1 MPAMNPHAT
10 ATSFEAGAFPPGPGA
25 VRVAGRLSLDDR
37 RVRFESEAV
46 TFELPLEG
54 LSVRLGGAGDR
65 LIFFEH
71 PEFAGA
77 SVFTADRAVLEH
89 PAFLR
94 HPTLGEARGRIR
106 SARLL
111 SRGILLAVLL
121 VVAAA
126 LAGLWLAKDSMVETV
141 AGKVPAAWEQ
151 KLGEAAFVQFSLG
164 HTFLADEEVM
174 RQLDRLAAPLLA
186 VVPQDRYPF
195 TLHLVEDPS
204 LNAFALP
211 GGKVMLHSG
220 LLLAADSPEEVL
232 GVLAHELAHVT
243 RQHGVRGMVSS
254 LGLYAV
260 VTFFV
265 GDVSGIA
272 AILVNNAP
280 FLLSQKFSRDH
291 EREADEQG
299 FRYLEAAGLNPRGLI
314 TFFDKVRAEEETLKA
329 KMPGGQA
336 LDALGFLSTHPAT
349 TERQARLERLI
360 AGSGRR
366 EGFRSVE
373 LDFAAFQ
380 QLLRSRLSRPDSAT
394 RLPDP
399 PASTP

>member
-1 MPAMNPHAT
+1 MSSSSAA
-10 ATSFEAGAFPPGPGA
+10 SFEAGAFHPDHGTR
-25 VRVAGRLSLDDR
+25 RVAGRLSLDGGL
-37 RVRFESEAV
+37 VRFESEALRF
-46 TFELPLEG
+46 TLPLEG
-54 LSVRLGGAGDR
+54 LSVRLGGASDR

-71 PEFAGA
+71 PEVSGV
-77 SVFTADRAVLEH
+77 SVFTSDRAVLEH
-89 PAFLR
+89 PAFAQN
-94 HPTLGEARGRIR
+94 PALGQARGRIR
-106 SARLL
+106 QTQWL
-111 SRGILLAVLL
+111 SRGVLMAVMVAL
-121 VVAAA
+121 VAA
-126 LAGLWLAKDSMVETV
+126 LAGLWLAKDSMVESV
-141 AGKVPAAWEQ
+141 ARKVPAAWEE

-164 HTFLADEEVM
+164 HKFVADEEVK

-220 LLLAADSPEEVL
+220 LLLAADTPEEVL

-243 RQHGVRGMVSS
+243 RQHGVRGIVGN

-260 VTFFV
+260 VTFLV

-291 EREADEQG
+291 EREADDQG
-299 FRYLEAAGLNPRGLI
+299 FRYLTAAGLNPRGLI
-314 TFFDKVRAEEETLKA
+314 TFFDKVRAEEEALKA
-329 KMPGGQA
+329 KVPGGQA

-360 AGSGRR
+360 TEAGRR
-366 EGFRSVE
+366 EGFKAVE

-380 QLLRSRLSRPDSAT
+380 RLLRSKLSTPASAT
-394 RLPDP
+394 NSPVQP
-399 PASTP
+399 QSQP

>member
-1 MPAMNPHAT
+1 MSTPSAT
-10 ATSFEAGAFPPGPGA
+10 AFEAGAFHPDHGTQ
-25 VRVAGRLSLDDR
+25 RVAGRLSLDGGL
-37 RVRFESEAV
+37 VRFESE
-46 TFELPLEG
+46 TLRFTLPLEG
-54 LSVRLGGAGDR
+54 LSVRLGGASDR

-71 PEFAGA
+71 SDVSGV
-77 SVFTADRAVLEH
+77 SVFTSDRTVLEH
-89 PAFLR
+89 PAFAQN
-94 HPTLGEARGRIR
+94 PALGLARGRIR
-106 SARLL
+106 QTQWIARGVLF
-111 SRGILLAVLL
+111 AVLL
-121 VVAAA
+121 ALLAT
-126 LAGLWLAKDSMVETV
+126 LAGLWLTKDSMVETV
-141 AGKVPAAWEQ
+141 AGKVPAAWEE

-164 HTFLADEEVM
+164 QKFLTDEEVK

-220 LLLAADSPEEVL
+220 LLLAADTPEEVL

-243 RQHGVRGMVSS
+243 RQHGVRGIVSN

-299 FRYLEAAGLNPRGLI
+299 FRYLTAAGLNPRGLI
-314 TFFDKVRAEEETLKA
+314 TFFDKVRQEEETLKA
-329 KMPGGQA
+329 KLPGGQA

-349 TERQARLERLI
+349 TERQDRLERLI
-360 AGSGRR
+360 AESGPPA
-366 EGFRSVE
+366 GFKSVE

-380 QLLRSRLSRPDSAT
+380 RLLRSKLSTPASAT
-394 RLPDP
+394 NS
-399 PASTP
+399 PAQPQSQP